1 VLRQELTATPDVQY
15 FVKAL
20 TKKISVALAGEQSW
34 PETIATFRRQ
44 TLRIVPRTVDA
55 PGGKALS
62 RPRATTYKAPEWG
75 AITNGIAVANTLKR
89 RTQEM
94 FRLSKTLLVRIVL
107 LSCCVIP
114 LAQHISHEAL
124 AQEKIRIGISFLSP
138 SFLPTIVAEKKGF
151 YAKYGLASEH
161 VLISLSVAM
170 SALGTGDLDYA
181 CSVAQGVAAAIKGI
195 PLKLVMITQ
204 KNLVFALVVRPEV
217 QRVTDLRGKTVGI
230 SYLGSTMH
238 LVADTVFRQ
247 NGLVPGKDV
256 NLFSAG
262 DNQGRLAAL
271 EAGRIDA
278 SFGDPPF
285 NIWADKRGYKVL
297 AWAHDYVTLPQ
308 TSLLVTD
315 KKIQQS
321 RDQIKRVIKG
331 TIEGLRFIQ
340 QRREESVDI
349 LAQWAK
355 VDRETAKGMFESF
368 FPAYSLDGT
377 MTDEIL
383 RAALED
389 ALRRAKIE
397 KSIPINQIADRTI
410 LAEAQKELGIK

>member
-1 VLRQELTATPDVQY
+1 M
-15 FVKAL
+15 
-20 TKKISVALAGEQSW
+20 
-34 PETIATFRRQ
+34 
-44 TLRIVPRTVDA
+44 
-55 PGGKALS
+55 
-62 RPRATTYKAPEWG
+62 G

-138 SFLPTIVAEKKGF
+138 SFLSTIVAEKKGF

-181 CSVAQGVAAAIKGI
+181 CSVAQGVSAAVKGI

-238 LVADTVFRQ
+238 LVADTVFRHH
-247 NGLVPGKDV
+247 GLVP
-256 NLFSAG
+256 
-262 DNQGRLAAL
+262 
-271 EAGRIDA
+271 
-278 SFGDPPF
+278 
-285 NIWADKRGYKVL
+285 
-297 AWAHDYVTLPQ
+297 
-308 TSLLVTD
+308 
-315 KKIQQS
+315 
-321 RDQIKRVIKG
+321 
-331 TIEGLRFIQ
+331 
-340 QRREESVDI
+340 
-349 LAQWAK
+349 
-355 VDRETAKGMFESF
+355 
-368 FPAYSLDGT
+368 
-377 MTDEIL
+377 
-383 RAALED
+383 
-389 ALRRAKIE
+389 
-397 KSIPINQIADRTI
+397 
-410 LAEAQKELGIK
+410 

>member
-1 VLRQELTATPDVQY
+1 M
-15 FVKAL
+15 F
-20 TKKISVALAGEQSW
+20 S
-34 PETIATFRRQ
+34 
-44 TLRIVPRTVDA
+44 
-55 PGGKALS
+55 LS
-62 RPRATTYKAPEWG
+62 RP
-75 AITNGIAVANTLKR
+75 
-89 RTQEM
+89 M
-94 FRLSKTLLVRIVL
+94 LLGVVL
-107 LSCCVIP
+107 LSYCVSP
-114 LAQHISHEAL
+114 LVQDFEREAL
-124 AQEKIRIGISFLSP
+124 AQEKVRIGISFLSP

-181 CSVAQGVAAAIKGI
+181 CSVVQGVTAAIKGI
-195 PLKLVMITQ
+195 PIKLVMITQ
-204 KNLVFALVVRPEV
+204 KNLIFALVVRQEV
-217 QRVTDLRGKTVGI
+217 QKVPDLKGKTVGI

-238 LVADTVFRQ
+238 LVADVIFRHH
-247 NGLVPGKDV
+247 GLVPGKDL

-271 EAGRIDA
+271 EAGRVDA

-297 AWAHDYVTLPQ
+297 AWAHDYITLPQ
-308 TSLLVTD
+308 TSILVTD
-315 KKIQQS
+315 KKLQQS
-321 RDQIKRVIKG
+321 RDQVKRVIKG

-340 QRREESVDI
+340 QRREESIDI
-349 LAQWAK
+349 LAQWSK

-368 FPAYSLDGT
+368 FPAYSSDGT
-377 MTDEIL
+377 MTDDIL
-383 RAALED
+383 KAALDD

-397 KSIPINQIADRTI
+397 KSLPITHIADRTI

>member
-1 VLRQELTATPDVQY
+1 M
-15 FVKAL
+15 
-20 TKKISVALAGEQSW
+20 
-34 PETIATFRRQ
+34 
-44 TLRIVPRTVDA
+44 
-55 PGGKALS
+55 
-62 RPRATTYKAPEWG
+62 G
-75 AITNGIAVANTLKR
+75 AITNGIAVDNTLKR

-94 FRLSKTLLVRIVL
+94 FRLSKTLLVRVVL
-107 LSCCVIP
+107 LSCYVIP

-124 AQEKIRIGISFLSP
+124 ARDKIRIGISFLSP
-138 SFLPTIVAEKKGF
+138 SFLPTIVAERKGF

-181 CSVAQGVAAAIKGI
+181 CSVAQGVSAAIKGI

-217 QRVTDLRGKTVGI
+217 QRVGDLKGKTVGI

-247 NGLVPGKDV
+247 NGLAPGKDL

-271 EAGRIDA
+271 EAGRVDA

-285 NIWADKRGYKVL
+285 NIWAEKRGYKVL
-297 AWAHDYVTLPQ
+297 AWAHDYITLPQ

-315 KKIQQS
+315 RKIQQS
-321 RDQIKRVIKG
+321 RDQVKRVIKG

-340 QRREESVDI
+340 QRREESIDI
-349 LAQWAK
+349 LAQWSK
-355 VDRETAKGMFESF
+355 VDDHETAKGMFESF
-368 FPAYSLDGT
+368 FPAYSSDGT
-377 MTDEIL
+377 MTDEL
-383 RAALED
+383 LKAALED

>member
-1 VLRQELTATPDVQY
+1 MLRL
-15 FVKAL
+15 
-20 TKKISVALAGEQSW
+20 
-34 PETIATFRRQ
+34 RR
-44 TLRIVPRTVDA
+44 
-55 PGGKALS
+55 
-62 RPRATTYKAPEWG
+62 
-75 AITNGIAVANTLKR
+75 
-89 RTQEM
+89 
-94 FRLSKTLLVRIVL
+94 TLLVRVVL
-107 LSCCVIP
+107 LSCCVVP

-204 KNLVFALVVRPEV
+204 KNLVFALVVRSEV
-217 QRVTDLRGKTVGI
+217 QRVTDLKGKTVGI

-238 LVADTVFRQ
+238 LVADTVFRHH
-247 NGLVPGKDV
+247 GLVPGKDV

-315 KKIQQS
+315 RKIQQS

-368 FPAYSLDGT
+368 FPAYSSDGT

-383 RAALED
+383 KAALED

>member
-1 VLRQELTATPDVQY
+1 M
-15 FVKAL
+15 
-20 TKKISVALAGEQSW
+20 
-34 PETIATFRRQ
+34 
-44 TLRIVPRTVDA
+44 
-55 PGGKALS
+55 
-62 RPRATTYKAPEWG
+62 G
-75 AITNGIAVANTLKR
+75 AITNGIAVDNTLKR

-94 FRLSKTLLVRIVL
+94 FRLSKTLLVRVVL
-107 LSCCVIP
+107 LNCYVIP

-124 AQEKIRIGISFLSP
+124 AQDKIRIGISFLSP
-138 SFLPTIVAEKKGF
+138 SFLPTIVAERKGF

-181 CSVAQGVAAAIKGI
+181 CSVAQGVSAAIKGI

-217 QRVTDLRGKTVGI
+217 QRVGDLKGKTVGI

-271 EAGRIDA
+271 EAGRVDA

-285 NIWADKRGYKVL
+285 NIWAEKRGYKVL
-297 AWAHDYVTLPQ
+297 AWAHDYITLPQ

-315 KKIQQS
+315 RKIQQS
-321 RDQIKRVIKG
+321 RDQVKRVIKG

-340 QRREESVDI
+340 QRREESIDI
-349 LAQWAK
+349 LAQWSK
-355 VDRETAKGMFESF
+355 VDDHETAKGMFESF
-368 FPAYSLDGT
+368 FPAYSSDGT

-383 RAALED
+383 KAALED